1 MPDQADPAPSRR
13 SRAAGVETNLRT
25 AAVWDAVRT
34 AVDDLSGEL
43 GRPLRILDLG
53 GGTGGIAVALAGL
66 GHEITVVDPSPDA
79 LAALDRRA
87 QEAGVADRV
96 RGVQGDG
103 GSLAAVHEPG
113 TADLVCCHG
122 VLEFVDD
129 PAASLAAISAA
140 LAPHGLLSL
149 TVAQRL
155 AVVLAR
161 ALAGQFS
168 QAQHALTTP
177 EGRWGSTD
185 PLPRRFDLASVS
197 DLVEAAGLEITDAH
211 GVRIFS
217 DLVPS
222 TLVDSEADRMA
233 LLDLERAA
241 SSHPEFAILG
251 QLGSA
256 LHVIAAR
263 H

>member
-1 MPDQADPAPSRR
+1 MPDHADRPAARR
-13 SRAAGVETNLRT
+13 SRGAGVETNLRT
-25 AAVWDAVRT
+25 AAVWEAVQSV
-34 AVDDLSGEL
+34 ADDLSAQL
-43 GRPLRILDLG
+43 DRPLRVLDLG
-53 GGTGGIAVALAGL
+53 GGTGGVAVALGGL
-66 GHEITVVDPSPDA
+66 GHEVTVVDPSPDA
-79 LAALDRRA
+79 LAALGRRA
-87 QEAGVADRV
+87 REAGVDDRV
-96 RGVQGDG
+96 RGVQGDAG
-103 GSLAAVHEPG
+103 TLREVHDVG

-129 PAASLAAISAA
+129 PSDSLAQISAA
-140 LAPHGLLSL
+140 LAPHGVLSL
-149 TVAQRL
+149 VVAQRL

-161 ALAGQFS
+161 AIAGQFG

-177 EGRWGSTD
+177 EGTWGAAD
-185 PLPRRFDLASVS
+185 PLPRRFDLSSVS
-197 DLVEAAGLEITDAH
+197 GLVEAAGLEITDTH

-222 TLVDSEADRMA
+222 ALVDSEADRMA

-241 SSHPEFAILG
+241 ASHPDFAILA
-251 QLGSA
+251 QLGAA